1 MKLNLEKAA
10 YEGRWFDFA
19 DGKLKIRPYP
29 ASKTAF
35 AIKDGAFI
43 VYGEQ
48 NLEKFIYCL
57 TAWEGITYDD
67 GKPLELTKELK
78 KQIFDFRLCKS
89 GDETMSD
96 FVIQKADELFAE
108 AQGQEKN

>member
-1 MKLNLEKAA
+1 MQLKFEKAA
-10 YEGRWFDFA
+10 YEGKWFDFG

-29 ASKTAF
+29 ASKQAF
-35 AIKDGAFI
+35 AIKDGVFI

-57 TAWEGITYDD
+57 TAWEGFTGEDK
-67 GKPLELTKELK
+67 KPVELTKDLK

-89 GDETMSD
+89 GEVTMSD
-96 FVIQKADELFAE
+96 FVIQKADELFIE